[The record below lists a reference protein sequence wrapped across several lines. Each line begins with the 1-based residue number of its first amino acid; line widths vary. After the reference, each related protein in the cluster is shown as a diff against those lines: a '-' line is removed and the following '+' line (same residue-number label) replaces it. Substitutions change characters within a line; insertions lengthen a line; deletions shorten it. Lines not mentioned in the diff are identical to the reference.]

1 MVDMLKLRQCFAETQ
16 LCRLRLMNQKKL
28 NEDDTDYKDDTKQLE
43 PVKTI
48 DNGITTGDANK
59 KLNVTKQEYHIKNI
73 NLGLEERS

>member
-1 MVDMLKLRQCFAETQ
+1 MQIEI
-16 LCRLRLMNQKKL
+16 NEPKKL

-59 KLNVTKQEYHIKNI
+59 N
-73 NLGLEERS
+73 